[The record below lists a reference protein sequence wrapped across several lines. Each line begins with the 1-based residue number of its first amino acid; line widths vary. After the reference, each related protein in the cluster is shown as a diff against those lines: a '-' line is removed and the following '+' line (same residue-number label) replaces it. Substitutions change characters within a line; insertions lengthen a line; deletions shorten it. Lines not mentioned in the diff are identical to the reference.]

1 MANYA
6 GSKLTVNCYGKHLS
20 INNLQIIDLFLAR
33 MSLFILMRQKFS
45 ASDLDET
52 QFLHKIISKLKT
64 CKEVTLSYSTDNK
77 LCAIYSVRWIPEKR
91 TKFPPLTR
99 STEKYNFWQSKC

>member
-6 GSKLTVNCYGKHLS
+6 GSKLTVNCYGKHS
-20 INNLQIIDLFLAR
+20 TIKNLQIIYLSLAR

-52 QFLHKIISKLKT
+52 QFLHKIVNKLKT
-64 CKEVTLSYSTDNK
+64 CKEVTLSYSTDRK
-77 LCAIYSVRWIPEKR
+77 LCAIYSVR
-91 TKFPPLTR
+91 
-99 STEKYNFWQSKC
+99 